1 MPLFKTSP
9 RATFGCPPLSTSWR
23 GEVERSETG
32 VRLFAEAPVR
42 VKQRAALRFVLR
54 LALYALPFAI
64 PFLLLT
70 GFMIYTGESMPLDMV
85 ARMQMGDEPVLYRPR
100 YGNRDLD
107 FKTISANLRQP
118 DVLIAGS
125 SRVLQFR
132 SLFFDKAPNE
142 FYNAGAPAWQLGD
155 VRRLLDGLTF
165 TPRVLI
171 LGLDQPWFNDA
182 YAGEPIPAPVSD
194 FAELFMVNRSF
205 LQDVLSGEAF
215 DLGMYLRRVEPEHG
229 GLALGLRAIRDGH
242 GFRND
247 GSEQYGDFL
256 VAHWLYPE
264 NERQRHLDDLRDGKD
279 MYVYGDTVSAARLQ
293 QLDDLLRWCAE
304 RGIFV
309 IGYLPSYMPT
319 LYPQMLGDG
328 NHTYIEKLDAAVAPL
343 FAGRGF
349 AFFDF
354 SDGAALGATDE
365 DFFDGWHA
373 SERINLR
380 LYEHMIDGLPDLLG
394 GYSDPAYLQAADAA
408 AADTFEVFGERTTP

>member
-1 MPLFKTSP
+1 M
-9 RATFGCPPLSTSWR
+9 
-23 GEVERSETG
+23 
-32 VRLFAEAPVR
+32 FAEAPVR

-328 NHTYIEKLDAAVAPL
+328 NHTYIE
-343 FAGRGF
+343 
-349 AFFDF
+349 
-354 SDGAALGATDE
+354 
-365 DFFDGWHA
+365 
-373 SERINLR
+373 
-380 LYEHMIDGLPDLLG
+380 
-394 GYSDPAYLQAADAA
+394 
-408 AADTFEVFGERTTP
+408 